1 MTNRKKKIKNYVKLL
16 ALTHKSFEKL
26 NSLKSKAFYIGEA
39 LFVERLQPTKGY
51 FRPKVMDF
59 IIPND
64 WKNEDPCA
72 VTIYRNAFPDW
83 LDDSIH
89 NVGTDADVK
98 TFTCP
103 HFDENVP
110 CTMECK
116 YRYKNNEFLKLYNN
130 TIPDAQRVH
139 DALVAKRK
147 NTWKQI
153 FSIKTK

>member
-26 NSLKSKAFYIGEA
+26 NSLKSKAFYISEA

-72 VTIYRNAFPDW
+72 VTIYKMLFQIGW
-83 LDDSIH
+83 MTVFTMLVQI
-89 NVGTDADVK
+89 K